1 MSEPLRI
8 VHAIARLNVGGA
20 ARHVLEL
27 AAAQRAD
34 GHEVVVVAGTLAEGE
49 ESMAYLGERLG
60 VDTIDLPALQR
71 ELSPRRDAAAVRALR
86 RILRERGPH
95 VLHTHTAKA
104 GATGRVA
111 ARIAG
116 RGRPRILV
124 HTYHGHVLSGYFDPG
139 REQVYRTIERALARR
154 TDALVAVSDEVRD
167 DLVAMGV
174 APPSRFVVV
183 PYGFDL
189 SGSDDPGARA
199 RLRAELGAGDGQ
211 LVVGWAGRLAPVKQ
225 PADLVRMLRASVDR
239 GVDAVLGVVGDG
251 PERAETERLAA
262 DLAVAERCRFL
273 GYRTD
278 LVDLYEAFDVL
289 ALTSLNEGTPVVA
302 IEALA
307 AGKPVVAT
315 DAGGTARF
323 YRLRVLP

>member
-139 REQVYRTIERALARR
+139 REQVYRRVRPKFSQRRDDCGADARR
-154 TDALVAVSDEVRD
+154 LECERSSQPLHGPLHQR
-167 DLVAMGV
+167 
-174 APPSRFVVV
+174 
-183 PYGFDL
+183 
-189 SGSDDPGARA
+189 GS
-199 RLRAELGAGDGQ
+199 EM
-211 LVVGWAGRLAPVKQ
+211 
-225 PADLVRMLRASVDR
+225 ADLLCYGEQSFLISAWHDAANGRKLMQSQRERSLRRELAQGQRAAEPEVVTITAS
-239 GVDAVLGVVGDG
+239 ADG
-251 PERAETERLAA
+251 
-262 DLAVAERCRFL
+262 
-273 GYRTD
+273 
-278 LVDLYEAFDVL
+278 
-289 ALTSLNEGTPVVA
+289 N
-302 IEALA
+302 
-307 AGKPVVAT
+307 
-315 DAGGTARF
+315 
-323 YRLRVLP
+323 